1 MPFQFKLLFQKGL
14 FSRGRGLK
22 LKVDTRHF
30 PVDLKSLSKTV
41 SHAVTVAVPADE
53 TTSLLLDT
61 LQLMIF
67 LSTFL
72 SIYNTYRFRK

>member
-22 LKVDTRHF
+22 LKVETRRF
-30 PVDLKSLSKTV
+30 PEDLKSLSKTV

-53 TTSLLLDT
+53 TTFVASGYLAINEFFSYIPFNL
-61 LQLMIF
+61 
-67 LSTFL
+67 
-72 SIYNTYRFRK
+72 